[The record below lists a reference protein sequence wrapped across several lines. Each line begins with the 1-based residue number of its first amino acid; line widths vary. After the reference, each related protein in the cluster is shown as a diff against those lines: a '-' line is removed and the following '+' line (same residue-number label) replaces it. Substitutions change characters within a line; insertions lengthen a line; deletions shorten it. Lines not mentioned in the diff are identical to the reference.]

1 MVKCK
6 ELSKTTKM
14 GVYNAIVKP
23 TLLYGSKKWIEWAH
37 VYILLPHILPWPSE
51 MPSLSYYVMHHTT
64 YILHTNRHI

>member
-1 MVKCK
+1 MVNCK

-23 TLLYGSKKWIEWAH
+23 TLLYGSNKWTEQVHLFA
-37 VYILLPHILPWPSE
+37 LLPHILPWPSE
-51 MPSLSYYVMHHTT
+51 MPSLSHYVMQHTT

>member
-1 MVKCK
+1 MVNCK
-6 ELSKTTKM
+6 ELSKNTKM

-51 MPSLSYYVMHHTT
+51 MPSLSY
-64 YILHTNRHI
+64 